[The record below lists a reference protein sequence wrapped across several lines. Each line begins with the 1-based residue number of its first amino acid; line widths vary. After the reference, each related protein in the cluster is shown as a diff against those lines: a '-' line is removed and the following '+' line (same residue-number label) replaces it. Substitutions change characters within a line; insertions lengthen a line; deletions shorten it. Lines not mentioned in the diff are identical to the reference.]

1 MRLKIFLPI
10 FFLILFL
17 PPVQAQELTMDVEGS
32 CIYYNVRIK
41 AEGFERGCYDVKIDA
56 KSPAGRIGEVYDPR
70 EGWKSSFYYIKDGFC
85 ITGERTYKDFKFMAK
100 THNDFSFVA
109 GLKMGSRTWI
119 SEYYDVKQNC
129 PQQTEIPEY
138 FFLGALLAVMIMLAG
153 LVLYVKK
160 FK

>member
-1 MRLKIFLPI
+1 MGLKVIFL
-10 FFLILFL
+10 FVFLAATPCIAL
-17 PPVQAQELTMDVEGS
+17 AQELTMDVEGS
-32 CIYYNVRIK
+32 CIYYNVRVN

-109 GLKMGSRTWI
+109 NLKMGSRTWN

-138 FFLGALLAVMIMLAG
+138 FLLGALVAVLVMLAG
-153 LVLYVKK
+153 LALYVKK